1 MEELLYQIAG
11 AVALAIEMVAILV
24 VAYGSVYAVISVVRV
39 VVAGGSNA
47 EKRLV
52 WMTYAQWLVV
62 GLTFQLAADI
72 VSTTVAPTWDQIG
85 RVAAIAAI
93 RTMLTFFLDRD
104 IEAIRERDEARRKAH
119 AEAKHE

>member
-1 MEELLYQIAG
+1 MEEWLYLIAG
-11 AVALAIEMVAILV
+11 GIALSIELVAILV
-24 VAYGSVYAVISVVRV
+24 IAYGSISALISVIRLVL
-39 VVAGGSNA
+39 AGGSNA

-104 IEAIRERDEARRKAH
+104 IEAIRERDDARRRPPATL
-119 AEAKHE
+119 EP

>member
-1 MEELLYQIAG
+1 MEEWLYVGAG
-11 AVALAIEMVAILV
+11 AVALAIEVVAIMV
-24 VAYGSVYAVISVVRV
+24 IAYGSVAALISVVRV
-39 VVAGGSNA
+39 VMLGGSNA

-104 IEAIRERDEARRKAH
+104 IEAIRERDEARRRAPT
-119 AEAKHE
+119 ALEP

>member
-1 MEELLYQIAG
+1 MEEFLYLIAG
-11 AVALAIEMVAILV
+11 VVALAIEMVAILV
-24 VAYGSVYAVISVVRV
+24 IAYGSVYALISVVRV

-104 IEAIRERDEARRKAH
+104 IEAIRERDETRRRADAEGKH
-119 AEAKHE
+119 A